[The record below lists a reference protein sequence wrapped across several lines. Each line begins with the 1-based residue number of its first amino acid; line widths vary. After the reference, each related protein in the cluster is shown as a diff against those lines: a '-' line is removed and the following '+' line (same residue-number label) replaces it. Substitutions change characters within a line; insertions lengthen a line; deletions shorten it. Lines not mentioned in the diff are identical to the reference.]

1 MLPKLPYKG
10 RRIEREIVDF
20 RGLDRTEGAPEG
32 ALADATN
39 LSTEEYPTLTQRAPR
54 TQVTGYT
61 APTDI
66 FGWDGHLVVVD
77 GGQLKLDGTA
87 IGEINPGKKQFAVVN
102 TKLCVWPDK
111 VYVDLTNNTMQHMD
125 AALSTGTQA
134 GTVTVTDD
142 SFSATV
148 TQAVKSNEQLIYAW
162 SGAQMH
168 IVEGYA
174 AYSYGVDRAAVEA
187 CFDLTDGWDTQAL
200 GDLPGAKYAGTVSA
214 GGQTSGQIVPGDI
227 IIPKV
232 TEISANPP
240 YLRYSIVVGLK
251 SGTVLPDTVQYNQD
265 GYYIVI
271 KSGPT
276 LYDEEGYYLFVCD
289 VFRCGT
295 GNALFSAVFKAGDA
309 VNITGTRYGISDVK
323 HAVITAIDDD
333 TNTLTFP
340 EGTLRAPAYYH
351 VTAADL
357 PADIAVKISFPD
369 SAVRTFTPGALIPAG
384 RVLYTGTYGVGDS
397 LYVWNTAAKTVEA
410 TYTLASD
417 AGPGLLSMSAYD
429 PIDGASIGVAKDV
442 PDFDFICAKDNRL
455 WGVSNAQTNEVWNAQ
470 TQRFDSYTARVIFAS
485 ALGDPTNW
493 YAFQGVDTDS
503 WQVAVATEGDFT
515 ALCAFGGSVCAWKEN
530 RLHRVFGSN
539 PSEYYMS
546 EAIFDGVA
554 AGCARSVTVVNEVM
568 YYVGRNN
575 VYAYAGGKVPQ
586 AVGTPLG
593 RPYADAQAVA
603 GSNGRRLYLGWKT
616 GASASELLTFDLAR
630 GLWMRED
637 DKTAAAF
644 ADVGGALY
652 LLCSDGALWRLE
664 HGDET
669 ISWSATFRPFDE
681 TKITYKHYIRV
692 CLRLDMAEGS
702 AVTVK
707 VKFDNGTEQ
716 TLLSADATRT
726 MTKEIMLP
734 PNRADRFTV
743 TVSGTGNVKLRHLS
757 REYYPGSER
766 V

>member
-10 RRIEREIVDF
+10 RRIEREIVEF
-20 RGLDRTEGAPEG
+20 RGMDRTEGAPEG
-32 ALADATN
+32 ALSDAVN

-54 TQVTGYT
+54 TLLTGYA

-66 FGWDGHLVVVD
+66 FGWDGHLVAVD
-77 GGQLKLDGTA
+77 GGQLKLDGTV
-87 IGEINPGKKQFAVVN
+87 IGAVNPGKKQFAVVN

-111 VYVDLTNNTMQHMD
+111 VYVDLTNNTLRHMD
-125 AALSTGTQA
+125 ESVSTGTQA
-134 GTVTVTDD
+134 GTVTVTSD
-142 SFSATV
+142 SFTATV
-148 TQAVKSNEQLIYAW
+148 TQAA
-162 SGAQMH
+162 AQNYSCPP
-168 IVEGYA
+168 IADALRRA
-174 AYSYGVDRAAVEA
+174 AYAYGADRGAVEA
-187 CFDLTDGWDTQAL
+187 CFTGSAWDMNAL
-200 GDLPGAKYAGTVSA
+200 AALAAYKGVVEEDTA
-214 GGQTSGQIVPGDI
+214 TSGLLAPGDI
-227 IIPKV
+227 LIPKV
-232 TEISANPP
+232 TASETYP
-240 YLRYSIVVGLK
+240 YQLLTGYA
-251 SGTVLPDTVQYNQD
+251 SGAAYPDTDQYNTE
-265 GYYIVI
+265 GYYIVLR
-271 KSGPT
+271 SVAYVDDNNSAYVVG
-276 LYDEEGYYLFVCD
+276 D
-289 VFRCGT
+289 VYRTGT
-295 GNALFSAVFKAGDA
+295 GNSLFSAVFKAGDA
-309 VNITGTRYGISDVK
+309 VSITGTRWGISDVK
-323 HAVITAIDDD
+323 HAAITAIADD

-340 EGTLRAPAYYH
+340 EGTLRAPAYYC

-357 PADIAVKISFPD
+357 PAGIEALLSFPD
-369 SAVRTFTPGALIPAG
+369 AAYRKITPQALIPAG
-384 RVLYTGTYGVGDS
+384 RVLYTVTHAVGDA
-397 LYVWNTAAKTVEA
+397 LYVWNPAAKTVEA
-410 TYTLASD
+410 TYTLAS
-417 AGPGLLSMSAYD
+417 AASGSGMLYMTAYE
-429 PIDGASIGVAKDV
+429 PIDGAAISVGKDV

-455 WGVSNAQTNEVWNAQ
+455 WGVSNAQTNEVWNTQ
-470 TQRFDSYTARVIFAS
+470 TQQFDTYTARVIFAS

-493 YAFQGVDTDS
+493 YAFQGVDTDA

-546 EAIFDGVA
+546 DAIFDGVA
-554 AGCARSVTVVNEVM
+554 AGCARSVVVVNEVM

-603 GSNGRRLYLGWKT
+603 GSNGARLYLGWKT
-616 GASASELLTFDLAR
+616 GADASELLTFDLAR

-637 DKTAAAF
+637 DKVAAAF

-664 HGDET
+664 HGSET
-669 ISWSATFRPFDE
+669 VSWRAAFRPFDE

>member
-10 RRIEREIVDF
+10 RRIEREIVEF
-20 RGLDRTEGAPEG
+20 RGLDRTESAPEG
-32 ALADATN
+32 ALSDAVN

-54 TQVTGYT
+54 TLLTGYA

-66 FGWDGHLVVVD
+66 FGWDGHLVAVD
-77 GGQLKLDGTA
+77 GGQLKLDGTV
-87 IGEINPGKKQFAVVN
+87 IGAVSPGKKQFAVVN

-111 VYVDLTNNTMQHMD
+111 VYIDLTNNTMRHMD
-125 AALSTGTQA
+125 ESVSTGTQA

-142 SFSATV
+142 SFTATV
-148 TQAVKSNEQLIYAW
+148 TQAA
-162 SGAQMH
+162 AQNYSCPP
-168 IVEGYA
+168 IADALRRA
-174 AYSYGVDRAAVEA
+174 AYAYGADRGAVEA
-187 CFDLTDGWDTQAL
+187 CYTGSAWDMTAL
-200 GDLPGAKYAGTVSA
+200 AALATYKGVAAEGTA
-214 GGQTSGQIVPGDI
+214 TSGLLAPGDI
-227 IIPKV
+227 LIPKV
-232 TEISANPP
+232 TASETYP
-240 YLRYSIVVGLK
+240 YQLLTGYA
-251 SGTVLPDTVQYNQD
+251 SGAAMPDTDQYNTE
-265 GYYIVI
+265 GYYIVLRSVTYVDDYNI
-271 KSGPT
+271 AYVVG
-276 LYDEEGYYLFVCD
+276 D
-289 VFRCGT
+289 VYRTGT
-295 GNALFSAVFKAGDA
+295 GNSLFSAVFSAGDA
-309 VNITGTRYGISDVK
+309 VSITGTRYGISDVK
-323 HAVITAIDDD
+323 HAVVTAIADD

-340 EGTLRAPAYYH
+340 EGTLRAPAYCH
-351 VTAADL
+351 VTAEDL
-357 PADIAVKISFPD
+357 PAGIEVVLSFSDAYRKI
-369 SAVRTFTPGALIPAG
+369 TPQALIPAG
-384 RVLYTGTYGVGDS
+384 RVLYTVTHAVGDS
-397 LYVWNTAAKTVEA
+397 LYVWNPAAKAVEA
-410 TYTLASD
+410 TYPLAAATS
-417 AGPGLLSMSAYD
+417 GSGMLYMNAYD
-429 PIDGASIGVAKDV
+429 PLNGAAISVGKDV

-455 WGVSNAQTNEVWNAQ
+455 WGVSNAQTNEVWNTQ
-470 TQRFDSYTARVIFAS
+470 TQRFDTYTARVIFAS

-493 YAFQGVDTDS
+493 YAFQGVDTDA

-554 AGCARSVTVVNEVM
+554 AGCARSVVVVNEVM
-568 YYVGRNN
+568 YYAGRSN
-575 VYAYAGGKVPQ
+575 VYAYAGRKVPQ

-603 GSNGRRLYLGWKT
+603 GSNGKRLYLGWKT
-616 GASASELLTFDLAR
+616 GASASELLAFDLTH

-669 ISWSATFRPFDE
+669 VSWSATFRPFDE
-681 TKITYKHYIRV
+681 TKITYKHYIRL

-702 AVTVK
+702 AVTVR
-707 VKFDNGTEQ
+707 VKFDNGTQQ

>member
-1 MLPKLPYKG
+1 MLPRLPYKG
-10 RRIEREIVDF
+10 RRLAREIVDF

-32 ALADATN
+32 ALSDATN

-54 TQVTGYT
+54 TQVTGYA

-66 FGWDGHLVVVD
+66 FGWDGHLIVVD

-87 IGEINPGKKQFAVVN
+87 IGAVNPGKKQFAVVN

-125 AALSTGTQA
+125 AALATGTQA

-142 SFSATV
+142 SFTATV
-148 TQAVKSNEQLIYAW
+148 TQAA
-162 SGAQMH
+162 AQNYSCPF
-168 IVEGYA
+168 IADALRRA
-174 AYSYGVDRAAVEA
+174 AYAYGADRGAVEA
-187 CFDLTDGWDTQAL
+187 CFTGSAWDMTAL
-200 GDLPGAKYAGTVSA
+200 AALAAYRGVVVEDTA
-214 GGQTSGQIVPGDI
+214 TSGLLAPGDI
-227 IIPKV
+227 LIPKV
-232 TEISANPP
+232 TAAATYP
-240 YLRYSIVVGLK
+240 YQIVTGYA
-251 SGTVLPDTVQYNQD
+251 SGAAMPDTDQYNTE
-265 GYYIVI
+265 GYYIVLR
-271 KSGPT
+271 SVT
-276 LYDEEGYYLFVCD
+276 YVDDNNSAYLVGD
-289 VFRCGT
+289 VYRTGT
-295 GNALFSAVFKAGDA
+295 GNSLFSAVFSAGDA
-309 VNITGTRYGISDVK
+309 ANISGTRYGIADGK
-323 HAVITAIDDD
+323 HAVVTAIDDG
-333 TNTLTFP
+333 TNTLSFAA
-340 EGTLRAPAYYH
+340 GTLRAPVNCH
-351 VTAADL
+351 VTTAAL
-357 PADIAVKISFPD
+357 PAGIEALLSF
-369 SAVRTFTPGALIPAG
+369 SAAYRKLTPQALIPAG
-384 RVLYTGTYGVGDS
+384 RVLYTVTHAVGDS
-397 LYVWNTAAKTVEA
+397 LYVWNPAAKAVEA
-410 TYTLASD
+410 TYTLAD
-417 AGPGLLSMSAYD
+417 ASSGSGMLYMTAYD
-429 PIDGASIGVAKDV
+429 PIYGAAITVKKDV
-442 PDFDFICAKDNRL
+442 PDLDFICAKDNRL

-485 ALGDPTNW
+485 ALGDPSNW
-493 YAFQGVDTDS
+493 YTFQGADTDS

-530 RLHRVFGSN
+530 RLHRVFGGN

-546 EAIFDGVA
+546 DSIFDGVA

-575 VYAYAGGKVPQ
+575 VYAYAGRKVPQ
-586 AVGTPLG
+586 AIGTPLG
-593 RPYADAQAVA
+593 RPYADALSVA
-603 GSNGRRLYLGWKT
+603 GSNGKRLYLGWKT

-637 DKTAAAF
+637 NKVAAAF

-652 LLCSDGALWRLE
+652 LLCADGTLWRLE
-664 HGDET
+664 HGSET
-669 ISWSATFRPFDE
+669 VAWNATFRPFDE

-702 AVTVK
+702 SITVK
-707 VKFDNGTEQ
+707 VKFGNGTEQ

-743 TVSGTGNVKLRHLS
+743 TVSGVGAVKLRHLS

>member
-32 ALADATN
+32 ALSDAAN

-54 TQVTGYT
+54 TLLTGYA

-66 FGWDGHLVVVD
+66 FGWDAHLVVVD
-77 GGQLKLDGTA
+77 GGQLKLDGTV
-87 IGEINPGKKQFAVVN
+87 IGAVSPGKKQFAVVN

-125 AALSTGTQA
+125 AALATGTEA
-134 GTVTVTDD
+134 GTVTVTSD
-142 SFSATV
+142 SFTATV
-148 TQAVKSNEQLIYAW
+148 TQTA
-162 SGAQMH
+162 AQNYSCPP
-168 IVEGYA
+168 IADALRRA
-174 AYSYGVDRAAVEA
+174 AYAYGADRGAVEA
-187 CFDLTDGWDTQAL
+187 CYTGSAWDMTAL
-200 GDLPGAKYAGTVSA
+200 AALAAYKGVMAEDTA
-214 GGQTSGQIVPGDI
+214 TSGLLVPGDI
-227 IIPKV
+227 LIPKV
-232 TEISANPP
+232 TASETYP
-240 YLRYSIVVGLK
+240 YQLLTGYA
-251 SGTVLPDTVQYNQD
+251 SGAAYPDTDQYNTE
-265 GYYIVI
+265 GYYIVLR
-271 KSGPT
+271 SVTYVDDNNSAYVVG
-276 LYDEEGYYLFVCD
+276 D
-289 VFRCGT
+289 VYRTGT
-295 GNALFSAVFKAGDA
+295 GNSLFSAVFKAGDA
-309 VNITGTRYGISDVK
+309 VSITGTRYGISDVK
-323 HAVITAIDDD
+323 HAVVTAIDDD

-340 EGTLRAPAYYH
+340 EGTLRAPAYCH

-357 PADIAVKISFPD
+357 PAGIAVKILFPD
-369 SAVRTFTPGALIPAG
+369 NAKRTFTPGALIPAG
-384 RVLYTGTYGVGDS
+384 RVLYVESSGVGDS
-397 LYVWNTAAKTVEA
+397 LYVWNPAAKTVEA
-410 TYTLASD
+410 TYTLAATAAS
-417 AGPGLLSMSAYD
+417 AGALAMTAYD
-429 PIDGASIGVAKDV
+429 PIDGEAISVGKDV

-493 YAFQGVDTDS
+493 YAFQGVDTDA

-568 YYVGRNN
+568 YYVGRGN
-575 VYAYAGGKVPQ
+575 VYAYAGRKVPQ
-586 AVGTPLG
+586 AIGTPLG
-593 RPYADAQAVA
+593 RPYADALSVA
-603 GSNGRRLYLGWKT
+603 GSNGKRLYLGWKT
-616 GASASELLTFDLAR
+616 GASASELLAFDLAR

-652 LLCSDGALWRLE
+652 LLCSDGTLWRLE

-669 ISWSATFRPFDE
+669 VAWRAVFRPFDE
-681 TKITYKHYIRV
+681 TKITYKHYIRL

-702 AVTVK
+702 SITVK
-707 VKFDNGTEQ
+707 VKFDNGTQQ
-716 TLLSADATRT
+716 TLLSADAART